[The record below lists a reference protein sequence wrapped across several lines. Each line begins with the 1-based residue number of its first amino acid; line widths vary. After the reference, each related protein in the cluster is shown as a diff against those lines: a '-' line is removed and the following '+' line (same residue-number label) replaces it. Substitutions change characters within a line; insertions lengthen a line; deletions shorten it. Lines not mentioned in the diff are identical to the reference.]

1 MPTASASPARSV
13 SLIPSIRQQLFP
25 KRNEIMP
32 DRDGTKHD
40 VLSAQEAM
48 LRLAE
53 RDYGLTAKR
62 LHAETK
68 IPLST
73 IMSWKRA
80 TAPACMS
87 LADFVAIC
95 RVIPDDLTTLC
106 MEPAGKS
113 VGDCATTDLDEL
125 ATHAGDYAH
134 EYQKA
139 RHPASPGG
147 TTIVP
152 QEAAQL
158 HEIRR
163 RIGAVAS

>member
-1 MPTASASPARSV
+1 MS
-13 SLIPSIRQQLFP
+13 
-25 KRNEIMP
+25 

-53 RDYGLTAKR
+53 RDHGLTAKR

-73 IMSWKRA
+73 IQSWKRA

-87 LADFVAIC
+87 LADFVAVC

-106 MEPAGKS
+106 LEPAGKNVS
-113 VGDCATTDLDEL
+113 DASADLDEL
-125 ATHAGDYAH
+125 ATHAGDFAH

-139 RHPASPGG
+139 RHPSSPGG
-147 TTIVP
+147 TAIVP

-163 RIGAVAS
+163 RIGAVAA

>member
-1 MPTASASPARSV
+1 M
-13 SLIPSIRQQLFP
+13 I
-25 KRNEIMP
+25 

-48 LRLAE
+48 LRLAA

-73 IMSWKRA
+73 IQSWTRA
-80 TAPACMS
+80 TAPSGMS
-87 LADFVAIC
+87 LADFVAVC
-95 RVIPDDLTTLC
+95 RIIPNDLTALC
-106 MEPAGKS
+106 LEPADKTIA
-113 VGDCATTDLDEL
+113 DCSTTDLDEL
-125 ATHAGDYAH
+125 ATHAGDFAH

-147 TTIVP
+147 TAIVP
-152 QEAAQL
+152 QEAASL
-158 HEIRR
+158 HDIRR
-163 RIGAVAS
+163 RIVGVSA

>member
-1 MPTASASPARSV
+1 MS
-13 SLIPSIRQQLFP
+13 
-25 KRNEIMP
+25 

-68 IPLST
+68 IPLPT
-73 IMSWKRA
+73 ILSWKRA

-87 LADFVAIC
+87 LSDFVMVC
-95 RVIPDDLTTLC
+95 QVIPNDLTSLC
-106 MEPAGKS
+106 LESAGKGLVDAS
-113 VGDCATTDLDEL
+113 TADLDEL
-125 ATHAGDYAH
+125 ATHAGDYSH

-147 TTIVP
+147 VAIVP
-152 QEAAQL
+152 QEAAAL
-158 HEIRR
+158 HDIRR
-163 RIGAVAS
+163 RIAGVSA

>member
-1 MPTASASPARSV
+1 
-13 SLIPSIRQQLFP
+13 
-25 KRNEIMP
+25 MP

-73 IMSWKRA
+73 IQSWRRA

-87 LADFVAIC
+87 LADFVAVC

-106 MEPAGKS
+106 LEPAGKNI
-113 VGDCATTDLDEL
+113 GEAATDLDEL
-125 ATHAGDYAH
+125 ATHASDYAH

-139 RHPASPGG
+139 RHPNSPGG
-147 TTIVP
+147 TAIVP
-152 QEAAQL
+152 QEAATL